1 MSGKSAIEWTN
12 MTWNP
17 LVGCTRVT
25 QGCDHCY
32 AFTLHEQRHAVYQK
46 NDGFWHPDGMRMP
59 RQYAQPFSTLQ
70 LLPERLEQPL
80 HIKKSCMIFTNSM
93 SDLFHSQVP
102 DDYIFQIFDVMRR
115 AHWHTFQILTKRIG
129 RLKRLAPQIDWPFNV
144 WIGTSIENDRVTPRA
159 NILRTLPAAVRF
171 LSCEPLLGPVPSLD
185 LEGLDWIIVGGESGA
200 DARPMEEIWAL
211 DIRDRC
217 VELGIPFFFKQF
229 GGRTPKAGGRM
240 LQGRTWDEYPKPMN
254 RSLKRE
260 LALAH

>member
-1 MSGKSAIEWTN
+1 

-46 NDGFWHPDGMRMP
+46 NNGFWRPDGTQMP

-80 HIKKSCMIFTNSM
+80 HIKKPHMIFANSM

-102 DDYIFQIFDVMRR
+102 DTYIFQIFDIMRQ
-115 AHWHTFQILTKRIG
+115 AHWHTFQILTKRVG
-129 RLKRLAPQIDWPFNV
+129 RLKRLASHIDWPLNV
-144 WIGTSIENDRVTPRA
+144 WIGTSIENDRVAPRA
-159 NILRTLPAAVRF
+159 NVLRTLPAAVRF
-171 LSCEPLLGPVPSLD
+171 LSCEPLLGPIPSLN
-185 LEGLDWIIVGGESGA
+185 LRGLDWVIVGGESGIE
-200 DARPMEEIWAL
+200 ARPMEEIWAL

-217 VELGIPFFFKQF
+217 VALGIPFFFKQF
-229 GGRTPKAGGRM
+229 GGRTPKAGGRI
-240 LQGRTWDEYPKPMN
+240 LQGRTWDEYPQPVN
-254 RSLKRE
+254 RLPNRE
-260 LALAH
+260 LALVH